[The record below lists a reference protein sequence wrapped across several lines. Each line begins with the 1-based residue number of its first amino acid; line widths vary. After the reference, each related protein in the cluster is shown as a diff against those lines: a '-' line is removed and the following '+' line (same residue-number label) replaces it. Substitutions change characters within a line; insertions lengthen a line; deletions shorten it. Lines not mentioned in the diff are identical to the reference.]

1 MHDPS
6 FSLNLFRFGCFLG
19 TFSPSFLQI
28 LSTLLWF
35 TLHPYSLFKRAV
47 ILLYPYL
54 PYFAARVI
62 MSPVSCSSSDGGSSL
77 RRWVALF
84 CSNTLHARLSD
95 TPCLSRTLT
104 ISRRLLDGLRSF
116 PPRLLSVLS
125 YPEINQLPVSL
136 TWRFPSPGF

>member
-1 MHDPS
+1 MTRRS
-6 FSLNLFRFGCFLG
+6 AITLLRFGCFTG
-19 TFSPSFLQI
+19 TFSPSLLQI

-54 PYFAARVI
+54 PYFVARVI
-62 MSPVSCSSSDGGSSL
+62 MSPVNCSSSDGGERI
-77 RRWVALF
+77 RRWVALD
-84 CSNTLHARLSD
+84 CSSILHARLSD

-116 PPRLLSVLS
+116 PPRLLSVS
-125 YPEINQLPVSL
+125 RYPEINQLPVSL
-136 TWRFPSPGF
+136 TWRFLSPVV